1 LPAQTGDTTRR
12 IRTNDTI
19 STTGTVSPATEAD
32 TADAP
37 LLNDTVVPVDDD
49 PDEPTAVDEP
59 TAERGDGLTA
69 EDALGEEPAEGS
81 SEEPA
86 EPKRGMFSALG
97 NRNYRYFFIGQVIS
111 NSGTWI
117 QRIAQD
123 WLVLSITG
131 SAFAVGITTA
141 MQFLPML
148 LFGLFGGVLADRFPK
163 RKLLIATQ
171 AAMGLLAAGL
181 AVLTLTG
188 NIQVWH
194 IYLFAFMLGMV
205 TVVDNPTRQTFVS
218 EMVGK
223 KDLGNAVSLNAAN
236 FQTARLIGPAVAG
249 VLMAAVGAGYAF
261 AANAVSFGAVILGL
275 LAMRSSELHR
285 TPRLPRETG
294 QLRAGL
300 HYVAGRP
307 DLIWPIVLIGFIGT
321 FGFNFATILSA
332 FSYSVFHVGPG
343 LYGLLNTAMAV
354 GSLAGALLAARRSR
368 PRLRLLVG
376 VALAF
381 GLLESLSAL
390 SPDYWTFAA
399 LLTVVG
405 MSGVT
410 LNTAANSLIQLRTDP
425 AMRGRVMSLFMMVF
439 TGGTPLGAPLV
450 GWITEQ
456 YGPRV
461 GLLVCGLISAVA
473 AAAIGLV
480 LARIGNLRLRLDLH
494 RGPEHHLL
502 AFVPRQRVELD
513 VATVA

>member
-1 LPAQTGDTTRR
+1 MPAQTGDTTRR
-12 IRTNDTI
+12 IRPNDHT
-19 STTGTVSPATEAD
+19 STTGHSVSPATEAD

-37 LLNDTVVPVDDD
+37 LLNDTVVPGDDD
-49 PDEPTAVDEP
+49 PDERSAAEASSEAAASEDAEP
-59 TAERGDGLTA
+59 EDAASAER
-69 EDALGEEPAEGS
+69 
-81 SEEPA
+81 
-86 EPKRGMFSALG
+86 KRGMFSALS
-97 NRNYRYFFIGQVIS
+97 NRNYRYFFIGQVVS
-111 NSGTWI
+111 NSGTWV

-131 SAFAVGITTA
+131 SAFAVGVTTA

-171 AAMGLLAAGL
+171 GAMGLLAAGL

-249 VLMAAVGAGYAF
+249 ALMAAVGAGYAF
-261 AANAVSFGAVILGL
+261 AVNAASFGAVILGL
-275 LAMRSSELHR
+275 LAMRTAELHR
-285 TPRLPRETG
+285 TPRPPREKG

-321 FGFNFATILSA
+321 FGFNFAIILSA
-332 FSYSVFHVGPG
+332 FAYSVFHVGPG

-381 GLLESLSAL
+381 GVMESVSAL

-450 GWITEQ
+450 GWITEA
-456 YGPRV
+456 YGPRI
-461 GLLVCGLISAVA
+461 GLLVCGLVSAFA
-473 AAAIGLV
+473 AAAVGLV
-480 LARIGNLRLRLDLH
+480 LARIGNLRLQLDLH
-494 RGPEHHLL
+494 RGPEHQLL
-502 AFVPRQRVELD
+502 TFVPRRRTELE
-513 VATVA
+513 VSAAA